1 MSCCKLNYLRASRT
15 PKPQNQNGGRY
26 KPSKGQFSG
35 FEIWAFF
42 RLFATSPSILHETG
56 FFQRGIKVEAIPH
69 KVGAAK
75 HVLIQLTTFNRRP
88 NLKNQFWT
96 CQFLCVFSRW
106 RPNRL
111 TFSISDFSPSCASS
125 VPTFMIFCKFLS
137 LQTSFGE
144 PINQFFRAQKSFR
157 SKPI

>member
-1 MSCCKLNYLRASRT
+1 MSSCKLNYLRASRT
-15 PKPQNQNGGRY
+15 AKPQNQNGGRC
-26 KPSKGQFSG
+26 KASKGHFSC
-35 FEIWAFF
+35 FEKWAFF
-42 RLFATSPSILHETG
+42 RFFATSRSILHETG
-56 FFQRGIKVEAIPH
+56 FFQRGIKVKAIAH

-75 HVLIQLTTFNRRP
+75 HVLIQLPTFNRPP
-88 NLKNQFWT
+88 NLKNQFWMI
-96 CQFLCVFSRW
+96 QFLRVFSRW

-144 PINQFFRAQKSFR
+144 PINRFFLAQKSFR
-157 SKPI
+157 